1 MIRDQDDVMLVRFEE
16 GLTSL
21 ALSSST
27 VVNYLT
33 DLRTFLRWG
42 KKEIGEE
49 FSLLIV
55 TQEHIRL
62 YRDYLARGLKRAA
75 STINRHLMAL
85 RKFFAIAQQM
95 GLVAFDPTAGV
106 ALVKEDRQAGSR
118 PISESETE
126 KLLDSA
132 ERGTRAGLVR
142 RDRAILLLLLHTG
155 LRVSEL
161 VDLQKDDVVFN
172 DPGVQLRVNGKDKDN
187 ARRLPLPGQVCKCLN
202 DYLKVCP
209 QSTTVNHLFLSQD
222 GRPLSSRT
230 VQRIISDCAKT
241 AGLEGVSAQSLR
253 RTFAVQLWEKT
264 KDLKLVSQ
272 RLGHQNCAITE
283 QYLAVH
289 DNIEV

>member
-1 MIRDQDDVMLVRFEE
+1 MIQDQDDVMLVRFEE
-16 GLTSL
+16 GLTNL

-27 VVNYLT
+27 VVNYLA

-42 KKEIGEE
+42 KKEIGQE

-62 YRDYLARGLKRAA
+62 YRDYLARSLKRAG

-85 RKFFAIAQQM
+85 RKFFAMARQM
-95 GLVAFDPTAGV
+95 GLVAVDPTAGV
-106 ALVKEDRQAGSR
+106 ALVKENGQAVSR
-118 PISESETE
+118 PISEAESK
-126 KLLDSA
+126 KLLDAA

-161 VDLQKDDVVFN
+161 VDLHKDDVVFN
-172 DPGVQLRVNGKDKDN
+172 DPGVQLRVNGKDQAN
-187 ARRLPLPGQVCKCLN
+187 ERRLPLPGQVCKCLN
-202 DYLKVCP
+202 DYLLVCP

-253 RTFAVQLWEKT
+253 RTFALQLWEKT

-272 RLGHQNCAITE
+272 RLGHQNCTITE

-289 DNIEV
+289 DNIER